1 MELLAQFF
9 GLLINGI
16 YGLTKDYGV
25 AIVIITIAI
34 RACLIPLNIRQRQ
47 QMKKQQETS
56 KEVEALKAK
65 YGKNQEK
72 LNQELQK
79 LYQKNGTGMGSCLL
93 PFLQL
98 PIMYGLYHA
107 IQLVTLAGA
116 TTVLLPWVA
125 SILVRDQLLIL
136 PIATILVQI
145 LPQTYPYL
153 KFFKDLKLQKA
164 PVATILILLLT
175 NSFFVFVIPSGIGLY
190 YFVSG
195 LFGAIEQFIVNL
207 IEVRRL
213 KAVGAAA

>member
-1 MELLAQFF
+1 MEMLAQLF

-93 PFLQL
+93 PFLQF

>member
-1 MELLAQFF
+1 MEMLAQLF

-93 PFLQL
+93 PFLQF

-195 LFGAIEQFIVNL
+195 LFGAIEQFIANL

-213 KAVGAAA
+213 KTVGAAA